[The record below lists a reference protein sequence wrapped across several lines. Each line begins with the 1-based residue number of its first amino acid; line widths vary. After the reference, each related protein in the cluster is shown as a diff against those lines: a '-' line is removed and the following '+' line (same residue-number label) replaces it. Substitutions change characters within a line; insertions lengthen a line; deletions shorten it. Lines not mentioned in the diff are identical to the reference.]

1 MKRKVYGAILLS
13 ERKLDEIE
21 TMFKKTKRPKVIIDK
36 YPKIDKIGVILD
48 SSPQGFNALQVA
60 TSLCKRLKASLCII
74 ISEDYY
80 EPLEVLLDSTRKE
93 LDTLMI
99 TARDFIR
106 GEDLEATISK
116 LLSEK
121 VLKTLKLFE
130 EESKEEDTLAGK
142 LFSFIKDNG
151 VQIMVAGV
159 PLFKTSEDKESLG
172 NYILLL
178 LREREIQANFLLVS
192 GKKHVIADTI
202 LCLVSVEQ
210 QPASI
215 IALYRRAL
223 SFATEK
229 TKFKIV
235 GIVDDKMVETVA
247 RLDIPSDDPERQPD
261 IDTAKKKLLTNME
274 ETLESISLKKEID
287 DVIVL
292 GSPVLEVKSGH
303 VAEIV
308 REYLSEDNPGV
319 VFVRSVAEISENLD
333 PFADVVT
340 RQVLSEGYNCL
351 VVWD

>member
-1 MKRKVYGAILLS
+1 MKRKGYGAISLS
-13 ERKLDEIE
+13 ERKLDDIE
-21 TMFKKTKRPKVIIDK
+21 TMFKKTTKPKMVIDK
-36 YPKIDKIGVILD
+36 YLKIDKIGVILD

-60 TSLCKRLKASLCII
+60 TSLCKRLNASLNVI
-74 ISEDYY
+74 ISEDYF
-80 EPLEVLLDSTRKE
+80 EPLEVLLDSTQKE
-93 LDTLMI
+93 LNTLMI
-99 TARDFIR
+99 TAKDFVR
-106 GEDLEATISK
+106 GEDLEAHIEELISDR
-116 LLSEK
+116 
-121 VLKTLKLFE
+121 VQKTLNLFE
-130 EESKEEDTLAGK
+130 EKAKEEETLAGK
-142 LFSFIKDNG
+142 LFSFIKNSG
-151 VQIMVAGV
+151 VQIMVVGV

-178 LREREIQANFLLVS
+178 LREKEIQANFLLVS
-192 GKKHVIADTI
+192 GKKHVIADSV
-202 LCLVSVEQ
+202 LAFVSVEQ

-235 GIVDDKMVETVA
+235 GIVDDKVIETVA
-247 RLDIPSDDPERQPD
+247 RLNIPADDPERTPD
-261 IDTAKKKLLTNME
+261 IDSAKKRLTTNME
-274 ETLESISLKKEID
+274 ETLGSISLKKEID

-292 GSPVLEVKSGH
+292 GSPTLEVKSGH

-308 REYLSEDNPGV
+308 RTYLQEIQPGI
-319 VFVRSVAEISENLD
+319 VFVRSVAEITENLD